1 MDREFAYGGHWGGS
15 ADTPAENFTHWA
27 HGGKARPSRDPGAAL
42 AGLLDELAFGLA
54 IVDAQRHLLHA
65 SRAARHNLAGMH
77 GLRLIDGVIEATQ
90 PEEAAPL
97 QKAVDAA
104 QSGKRGYLMLG
115 QGEHRSGVA
124 ILPLA
129 EPEPGDPVQV
139 ALVFEKA
146 ALGNDL
152 GLYFFAQA
160 YRLTRSEQTVLGVLS
175 SGKSV
180 VEVAGELK
188 SSVHTTRTHVRGILV
203 KTGQQ
208 SLRGLIKRLGML
220 PPVAMRVACGAG

>member
-1 MDREFAYGGHWGGS
+1 MDREFAYGGNWGGT
-15 ADTPAENFTHWA
+15 ADPHTESSTLWA
-27 HGGKARPSRDPGAAL
+27 HAGAARQERGPGAAL

-90 PEEAAPL
+90 PEEAATL
-97 QKAVDAA
+97 QKAIDAA
-104 QSGKRGYLMLG
+104 QSGKRGYLMFG
-115 QGEHRSGVA
+115 QGEHRGGVA
-124 ILPLA
+124 ILPLG
-129 EPEPGDPVQV
+129 EPAPGYPVQV

-152 GLYFFAQA
+152 GLHFFAQA
-160 YRLTRSEQTVLGVLS
+160 YRLTRSEQAVLGVLS

-188 SSVHTTRTHVRGILV
+188 SSIHTARTHVRGILV

-220 PPVAMRVACGAG
+220 PPVAMRVAGAAG

>member
-1 MDREFAYGGHWGGS
+1 MDRDFAFGGNWGGT
-15 ADTPAENFTHWA
+15 ADTPAENSTLWA
-27 HGGKARPSRDPGAAL
+27 HAGAASQEHGPGAAL

-54 IVDAQRHLLHA
+54 IVNERRHLLHA

-90 PEEAAPL
+90 AEEAATL
-97 QKAVDAA
+97 QKAIDAA
-104 QSGKRGYLMLG
+104 QSGKRGYLMFG
-115 QGEHRSGVA
+115 QGEHRGGVA

-129 EPEPGDPVQV
+129 EPAPGVPVQV

-152 GLYFFAQA
+152 GLHFFAKA
-160 YRLTRSEQTVLGVLS
+160 YRLTRSEQAVLGVLS

-188 SSVHTTRTHVRGILV
+188 SSVHTARTHVRGILV

-220 PPVAMRVACGAG
+220 PPVAMRVAGFQA

>member
-1 MDREFAYGGHWGGS
+1 MDREFAYGGNWGGTP
-15 ADTPAENFTHWA
+15 DTPAENSTHWA
-27 HGGKARPSRDPGAAL
+27 HGGEARPIRDPGAAL

-54 IVDAQRHLLHA
+54 IIDAQRHLLHA
-65 SRAARHNLAGMH
+65 SRAARQELAAMR
-77 GLRLIDGVIEATQ
+77 GLRLHDGIIEATQ
-90 PEEAAPL
+90 ADEAAAL

-104 QSGKRGYLMLG
+104 QSGKRGYLMFG
-115 QGEHRSGVA
+115 QGEQRGGVA

-129 EPEPGDPVQV
+129 EPAPGDPVEV

-160 YRLTRSEQTVLGVLS
+160 YRLTRSEQKVLGVLS

-220 PPVAMRVACGAG
+220 PPVAMRIAGAAG